1 MLILKKLD
9 LKKDITHKYK
19 KWMNDKEVHKYSAQ
33 RLTSHTISSIR
44 KYVKLINRSK
54 NEFLLGIFIKKKFK
68 LEHIGNV
75 KIGPVNYFY
84 KTAYISYFIGEK
96 ELWKKGLGAKA
107 IKEIIKIARK
117 KKIKKLKAGLNK
129 INHASKRV
137 LEKNGFKREGI
148 LKSEEE
154 HNKKRY
160 DAYIYGK
167 IL

>member
-1 MLILKKLD
+1 MIILKKLD

-33 RLTSHTISSIR
+33 KLKSHTLNSIR
-44 KYVKLINRSK
+44 KYVKLINNSK
-54 NEFLLGIFIKKKFK
+54 KEFLFGIFVKKKFK
-68 LEHIGNV
+68 LEHIGNI
-75 KIGPVNYFY
+75 KIGPINYFY

-107 IKEIIKIARK
+107 IKEIITIAK
-117 KKIKKLKAGLNK
+117 KKRIKKLKAGFVA
-129 INHASKRV
+129 INPASKRV
-137 LEKNGFKREGI
+137 LEKNGFKKEGV
-148 LKSEEE
+148 LKLEEE

-167 IL
+167 VL

>member
-1 MLILKKLD
+1 MITLKKLD

-117 KKIKKLKAGLNK
+117 KKIKKLKAGFVK
-129 INHASKRV
+129 INPASKR
-137 LEKNGFKREGI
+137 GHSQIR
-148 LKSEEE
+148 
-154 HNKKRY
+154 RRT
-160 DAYIYGK
+160 
-167 IL
+167 